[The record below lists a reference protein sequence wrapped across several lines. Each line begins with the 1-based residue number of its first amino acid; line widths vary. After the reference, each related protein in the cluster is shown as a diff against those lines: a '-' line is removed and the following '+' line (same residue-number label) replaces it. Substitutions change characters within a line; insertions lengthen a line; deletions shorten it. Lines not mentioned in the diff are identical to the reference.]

1 MSGFVKALE
10 SYVSGA
16 LSRDELFREVDRLLS
31 HEADPSTLL
40 ASLYDEH
47 ARARLPGTL
56 HGELVRKLLRH
67 SAGPDLSRAWA
78 RTGSAA
84 FLEAAVRQ
92 GRIQEGRRILL
103 QMRANINGRAAAAPA
118 CSRADR
124 RRVVPAC
131 ERFAEV
137 LVK

>member
-1 MSGFVKALE
+1 MSGFVKTLE
-10 SYVSGA
+10 SYVNGA

-31 HEADPSTLL
+31 HDADPSTLL

-78 RTGSAA
+78 RTGLAVLPAQPNDDAA
-84 FLEAAVRQ
+84 TIVSDETGSGVT
-92 GRIQEGRRILL
+92 
-103 QMRANINGRAAAAPA
+103 
-118 CSRADR
+118 
-124 RRVVPAC
+124 
-131 ERFAEV
+131 
-137 LVK
+137 KY